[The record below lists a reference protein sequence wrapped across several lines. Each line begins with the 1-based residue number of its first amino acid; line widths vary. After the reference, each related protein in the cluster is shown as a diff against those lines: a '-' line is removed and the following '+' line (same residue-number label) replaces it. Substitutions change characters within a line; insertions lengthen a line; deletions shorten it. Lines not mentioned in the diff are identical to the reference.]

1 MREELGIKKDLF
13 GLLGGRETYV
23 LDKSGT
29 VQLVFNDQF
38 GPEKH
43 VPAALETLEELT
55 AESKA
60 GFSFEL
66 PKFELP
72 SFGKE

>member
-1 MREELGIKKDLF
+1 MREEIGIKKDLF

-43 VPAALETLEELT
+43 VPAALSTLETLVPEP
-55 AESKA
+55 KA

-72 SFGKE
+72 SLGKE

>member
-1 MREELGIKKDLF
+1 MREEIGIKKDLF

-43 VPAALETLEELT
+43 VPAALETLEMLAPEPN
-55 AESKA
+55 A

-66 PKFELP
+66 PNFDFL
-72 SFGKE
+72 FGKE